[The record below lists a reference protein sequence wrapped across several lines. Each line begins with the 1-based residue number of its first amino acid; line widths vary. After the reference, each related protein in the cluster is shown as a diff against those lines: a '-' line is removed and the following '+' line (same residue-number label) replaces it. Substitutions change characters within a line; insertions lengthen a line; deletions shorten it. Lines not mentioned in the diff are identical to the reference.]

1 MRQNSRE
8 SASRFMSRHHGAFM
22 ALCCIVP
29 LALVALFSLGGAG
42 LGLGAGRRPLSL
54 LASLLCPLSMIVMMF
69 FMGKDHD
76 HGGEHKATEPSCHS
90 SSDQAIDI
98 TDDPDRTKEAK
109 RW

>member
-1 MRQNSRE
+1 MSQNTRKSV
-8 SASRFMSRHHGAFM
+8 SRFMSHHHGAFM

-29 LALVALFSLGGAG
+29 LALVALFSLGGIG

-54 LASLLCPLSMIVMMF
+54 IVSLLCPVSMIAMML
-69 FMGKDHD
+69 FMGKDHN
-76 HGGEHKATEPSCHS
+76 HGSETNAAGPSCHS

-98 TDDPDRTKEAK
+98 TNDPDRTKEAK